1 MTRYLLDTNIIS
13 NATKVAPSEALLD
26 WLGTQADEDLFIS
39 TFSIAEIWR
48 GILEKDE
55 GKKRRALEDWFVGAE
70 GPQNLFAGRVLG
82 FDEQAALVWG
92 RLMADGRE
100 LGQPRSAI
108 DMMIAA
114 VAIANGCI
122 VATDNERH
130 FRSVVEF
137 FNPLKA

>member
-1 MTRYLLDTNIIS
+1 MTRFLLDTNIIS
-13 NATKVAPSEALLD
+13 NATKVAPSEALIS
-26 WLGTQADEDLFIS
+26 WLGSQADDDLFIS

-55 GKKRRALEDWFVGAE
+55 GKKRRALEDWFASAE

-114 VAIANGCI
+114 VAIANGCV

-130 FRSVVEF
+130 FHSVVEF

>member
-1 MTRYLLDTNIIS
+1 MTRFLLDTNIIS
-13 NATKVAPSEALLD
+13 NATKVAPSEALIS
-26 WLGTQADEDLFIS
+26 WLGSQADDDLFIS

-55 GKKRRALEDWFVGAE
+55 GKKRRALEDWFASAE

-82 FDEQAALVWG
+82 FDEQAAIVWG

-114 VAIANGCI
+114 VAIANGC
-122 VATDNERH
+122 VVTTDNERH
-130 FRSVVEF
+130 FQSVVEF

>member
-1 MTRYLLDTNIIS
+1 MTRFLLDTNIIS
-13 NATKVAPSEALLD
+13 NATKVAPSEALIS
-26 WLGTQADEDLFIS
+26 WLGSQADDDLFIS

-55 GKKRRALEDWFVGAE
+55 GKKRRALEDWFASAE

-114 VAIANGCI
+114 VAIANGC
-122 VATDNERH
+122 VVTTDNERH
-130 FRSVVEF
+130 FQSVVEF

>member
-1 MTRYLLDTNIIS
+1 VTRYLLDTNIIS
-13 NATKVAPSEALLD
+13 NATKVAPSEALLS
-26 WLGTQADEDLFIS
+26 WLGAQADEDLFIS

-55 GKKRRALEDWFVGAE
+55 GKKRRALEDWFAGAE

-114 VAIANGCI
+114 VAIVNGCV

-130 FRSVVEF
+130 FHSVVEF

>member
-1 MTRYLLDTNIIS
+1 MTRFLLDTNIIS
-13 NATKVAPSEALLD
+13 NATKVAPSETLLG
-26 WLGTQADEDLFIS
+26 WLGDQADEDLFIS

-55 GKKRRALEDWFVGAE
+55 GKKRRALEDWFAGAE

-114 VAIANGCI
+114 VAIANGCV

>member
-1 MTRYLLDTNIIS
+1 MTRFLLDTNIIS
-13 NATKVAPSEALLD
+13 NATKVAPSETLLG
-26 WLGTQADEDLFIS
+26 WLGDQADEELFIS

-55 GKKRRALEDWFVGAE
+55 GKKRRALEDWFAGAE

-114 VAIANGCI
+114 VAIANGCV

-130 FRSVVEF
+130 FQSVVEF